1 MSSSIRFGD
10 YFRQRRKALGLSL
23 REFSRRNGFDQG
35 NISKLERNILAP
47 PRSATLLESYAKALK
62 MEPESTER
70 QTLFGLARKEGVDRL
85 PQPPRS
91 RRISTRVRSVMLEQW
106 ADRIDAQSIFPL
118 LVRRLVRGTVDSDN
132 LIRVQVPAFECV
144 QIPGWDGLIEAAR
157 GNEFVPAGLSVWE
170 MSVNR
175 QPCRRAEEDF
185 RKRTENSCGVD
196 KKQATFIFVTPRRW
210 QGKDT
215 WCSEKKNLNIWK
227 DVRVYDSESQ
237 EEWLEFARGVENWLA
252 RMLGLQPEGVV
263 DLEGY
268 WEKLSASTNPS
279 LPASV
284 FLTSRDKAV
293 NMFTEWLGSAPSV
306 LAVESS
312 SPVDVIDFISACHV
326 YFRSQEAT
334 LELKVDPREFADEMV
349 ARTLIIRDKDAW
361 IDLSAS
367 PNSLLLIPEPDLP
380 VDAAMI
386 TEAVQQGHH
395 VLLCYHHFSAKYD
408 RIHLQRP
415 DRYALKKA
423 LLTSGLTEQVAS
435 DYARMA
441 GGSLTVLKR
450 SISRFPVTKHPEW
463 SEADRARELIP
474 FILVGSWDEISD
486 ADQRAIEKL
495 SGKSYEKNANIV
507 NLWLNRPDSPF
518 LRVHEHCS
526 LESREDSWRLLACYI
541 TRQDLLTFEELTVE
555 ILGEV
560 DIRHDLP
567 AEDQPYAAFHDNE
580 LRYSAQIRL
589 AMCETLVLLACRS
602 GNGTMQSDI
611 KPEGKA
617 EQIVGR
623 LLNEETSWQLWASLS
638 GLLPKLAE
646 AAPEVFLSTVENDLK
661 CESPVLKEL
670 FNDSDAPLP
679 VAFSAY
685 EGILGAL
692 EVLAWNPSYL
702 TKVSLIL
709 GRLYEI
715 GSQGQW
721 SSSPLSSLQQVFL
734 PWHPHTTASVE
745 QRIKAIKKLVEKTPK
760 AAWELLLSLMPNVLR
775 TSSDTRM
782 PVWRDWSLAWEQT
795 PDHDGYWQQISACAG
810 YLISMAGTDIE
821 RWLQLLNEF
830 DHLPQATQKQLFD
843 RLEQWD
849 LTELDTVVRRKITE
863 SIRKQVIKTRASDKK
878 RAIPPNIANRLET
891 LQNRFEP
898 VDLVARHLWLFAS
911 YPDGYMNL
919 GTSSQQREEA
929 IYQIRAQALQEIYE
943 DGGIKEILKLAKES
957 GRPDIVGNGYVRSAL
972 YNDTDDVIPAL
983 LTSDNE
989 REKEF
994 TAGIVRALFEQKD
1007 WDWVEV
1013 LPLKAWQ
1020 PEQSGLFL
1028 SVLPFK
1034 RETWVWVEKQNSKA
1048 RSVYW
1053 GHVRDFVRD
1062 GSKEDVEFAV
1072 TKLIHYGHPL
1082 KAIDILNMALYDG
1095 CEIDPDLVIKTLE
1108 TLETARKGQIQIS
1121 LEEVTESDI
1130 KYKIQEL
1137 FKYLQE
1143 RCSDTDTIR
1152 LTELEWVYL
1161 EFLDEYSG
1169 SSPVTLEK
1177 SLQQDPEFFCRLIRT
1192 VFHSDKK
1199 PEDNRQAFTERDKAR
1214 AHQAYV
1220 LLTQWKM
1227 IPGMNNDGLINEQE
1241 LMDWVR
1247 IAREKCEESGHL
1259 EVCDERIGEVLAQ
1272 EPEGKDEWPSNP
1284 VRDVIDEF
1292 DSDALARGFR
1302 VGIYNK
1308 NGSVRFEGKGLRE
1321 NELAGKYHRF
1331 ANQCEMEWP
1340 KTAASLRRA
1349 AKDYEEEAKREDGP
1363 CLPH

>member
-47 PRSATLLESYAKALK
+47 PRSAMLLEAYAKGLK
-62 MEPESTER
+62 LQPGSTER
-70 QTLFGLARKEGVDRL
+70 ETLLGLALKEGIARL

-91 RRISTRVRSVMLEQW
+91 RRISTWVRAITLEQW
-106 ADRIDAQSIFPL
+106 ADRVDAQSVFPL
-118 LVRRLVRGTVDSDN
+118 LIRRLVRGTVASDN
-132 LIRVQVPAFECV
+132 LIRVQIPAFEGV
-144 QIPGWDGLIEAAR
+144 QIPGWDGLIEATR

-175 QPCRRAEEDF
+175 QPRRKAEEDF
-185 RKRTENSCGVD
+185 RKRTENSYGVD
-196 KKQATFIFVTPRRW
+196 KKQATFVFVTPRRW

-227 DVRVYDSESQ
+227 DVRVYDSQSQ
-237 EEWLEFARGVENWLA
+237 EEWLEIARGVDNWLA
-252 RMLGLQPEGVV
+252 RMLGLRPEGVV

-268 WEKLSASTNPS
+268 WKSLSASTNPT
-279 LPASV
+279 LPARV
-284 FLTSRDKAV
+284 FLISRDQTV
-293 NMFTEWLGSAPSV
+293 NKFTEWLGSAPSA

-312 SPVDVIDFISACHV
+312 SPVDVIDFISACHA
-326 YFRSQEAT
+326 YFSSQEAT
-334 LELKVDPREFADEMV
+334 LKLKVDPSEFADEMA
-349 ARTLIIRDKDAW
+349 ARTLIIRGKEAW

-380 VDAAMI
+380 VDVAMI

-395 VLLCYHHFSAKYD
+395 VLLCSHRFSAKHN

-415 DRYALKKA
+415 DRHSLKKA
-423 LLTSGLTEQVAS
+423 LLTSDLTEQEAS
-435 DYARMA
+435 DYARKA

-450 SISRFPVTKHPEW
+450 AISRFPVTKRPEW
-463 SEADRARELIP
+463 SEADKARELIP
-474 FILVGSWDEISD
+474 FILVGSWDETSD

-507 NLWLNRPDSPF
+507 NLWLNKPDSPF

-526 LESREDSWRLLACYI
+526 LVSREDSWRLLACYI
-541 TRQDLLTFEELTVE
+541 TRQDLLTFEELAVE

-567 AEDQPYAAFHDNE
+567 AEEQPYAAFHDNE
-580 LRYSAQIRL
+580 LKYSAQIRL
-589 AMCETLVLLACRS
+589 AMCETLALLACRS

-670 FNDSDAPLP
+670 FNDSDPLLP
-679 VAFSAY
+679 FAFSAY
-685 EGILGAL
+685 EGLLGAL
-692 EVLAWNPSYL
+692 KVLAWNPSYL
-702 TKVSLIL
+702 TQVSLVVA
-709 GRLYEI
+709 RLHEI
-715 GSQGQW
+715 DPQRQW
-721 SSSPLSSLQQVFL
+721 SSRPLPSLQQVFL
-734 PWHPHTTASVE
+734 PWHPHTAASVE

-782 PVWRDWSLAWEQT
+782 PVWREWSLAWEQT
-795 PDHDGYWQQISACAG
+795 PDYDGYWQQRSACAG

-863 SIRKQVIKTRASDKK
+863 SIRKQVIKPRASDKK
-878 RAIPPNIANRLET
+878 RAIPPNIVNKLET
-891 LQNRFEP
+891 LQSRFEP

-919 GTSSQQREEA
+919 GTPSQQREEA

-943 DGGIKEILKLAKES
+943 DGGIKEILKLARES
-957 GRPDIVGNGYVRSAL
+957 GRPDIVGNGYVHSTL
-972 YNDTDDVIPAL
+972 YGDTDDIIPAL
-983 LTSDNE
+983 LSSDNK

-994 TAGIVRALFEQKD
+994 AAGVVCALFGQKD
-1007 WDWVEV
+1007 WDWVEA
-1013 LPLKAWQ
+1013 LPLKVWQ

-1028 SVLPFK
+1028 SILPFERK
-1034 RETWVWVEKQNSKA
+1034 TWTWVDKLNTEAQA
-1048 RSVYW
+1048 VYW
-1053 GHVRDFVRD
+1053 GLVSESVRD
-1062 GSKEDVEFAV
+1062 GGKEDVEFAV

-1082 KAIDILNMALYDG
+1082 QAIDVLNRALYDG

-1108 TLETARKGQIQIS
+1108 TLETTLKGQNRIK
-1121 LEEVTESDI
+1121 LEEVTGSDV

-1137 FKYLQE
+1137 FEYLQA
-1143 RCSDTDTIR
+1143 RCSVTDTIR
-1152 LTELEWVYL
+1152 LAELEWVYL

-1169 SSPVTLEK
+1169 SSPVTLER
-1177 SLQQDPEFFCRLIRT
+1177 SLQQDPEFFCRLIRM

-1199 PEDNRQAFTERDKAR
+1199 PEDNRQALTEQDKAR

-1227 IPGMNNDGLINEQE
+1227 IPGMSNDGLINEQE

-1259 EVCDERIGEVLAQ
+1259 EVCDERIGEVLAH
-1272 EPEGKDEWPSNP
+1272 G
-1284 VRDVIDEF
+1284 
-1292 DSDALARGFR
+1292 
-1302 VGIYNK
+1302 
-1308 NGSVRFEGKGLRE
+1308 
-1321 NELAGKYHRF
+1321 AGR
-1331 ANQCEMEWP
+1331 
-1340 KTAASLRRA
+1340 
-1349 AKDYEEEAKREDGP
+1349 
-1363 CLPH
+1363 

>member
-1 MSSSIRFGD
+1 M
-10 YFRQRRKALGLSL
+10 
-23 REFSRRNGFDQG
+23 
-35 NISKLERNILAP
+35 
-47 PRSATLLESYAKALK
+47 
-62 MEPESTER
+62 
-70 QTLFGLARKEGVDRL
+70 
-85 PQPPRS
+85 
-91 RRISTRVRSVMLEQW
+91 
-106 ADRIDAQSIFPL
+106 
-118 LVRRLVRGTVDSDN
+118 
-132 LIRVQVPAFECV
+132 
-144 QIPGWDGLIEAAR
+144 
-157 GNEFVPAGLSVWE
+157 
-170 MSVNR
+170 
-175 QPCRRAEEDF
+175 
-185 RKRTENSCGVD
+185 
-196 KKQATFIFVTPRRW
+196 
-210 QGKDT
+210 
-215 WCSEKKNLNIWK
+215 NIWK

-237 EEWLEFARGVENWLA
+237 EEWLEIARGVENWLA
-252 RMLGLQPEGVV
+252 RMLGLRPEGVV

-268 WEKLSASTNPS
+268 WENLSASTNPS
-279 LPASV
+279 LPARV
-284 FLTSRDKAV
+284 FLTSRDQTV
-293 NMFTEWLGSAPSV
+293 NKFTEWLGSAPSV

-334 LELKVDPREFADEMV
+334 LKLKVDPSEFADEMA
-349 ARTLIIRDKDAW
+349 ARTLIIRGKEAW

-380 VDAAMI
+380 VDVAMI

-395 VLLCYHHFSAKYD
+395 VLLCSHRFSAKYN

-415 DRYALKKA
+415 DRYALKKE
-423 LLTSGLTEQVAS
+423 LLTSDLNEQEAS
-435 DYARMA
+435 DYARQA

-450 SISRFPVTKHPEW
+450 AISRFPVTKRPEW

-474 FILVGSWDEISD
+474 FILVGSWDETSD
-486 ADQRAIEKL
+486 TDQRAIEKL
-495 SGKSYEKNANIV
+495 SGKSYEENANIV
-507 NLWLNRPDSPF
+507 NHWLNKPDSPF

-541 TRQDLLTFEELTVE
+541 TRQDLLTFEELAVE

-567 AEDQPYAAFHDNE
+567 AEERPYAAFHDNE
-580 LRYSAQIRL
+580 LKYSVQIRL

-611 KPEGKA
+611 NPERKA
-617 EQIVGR
+617 EQIVGK
-623 LLNEETSWQLWASLS
+623 LLHKDTSWQQWASLS
-638 GLLPKLAE
+638 HLLPGLAE

-679 VAFSAY
+679 FAFSAY
-685 EGILGAL
+685 EGLLDAL
-692 EVLAWNPSYL
+692 EILIWNPSYL
-702 TKVSLIL
+702 TRVSLIL
-709 GRLYEI
+709 ARLHEI
-715 GSQGQW
+715 DSHSQW

-734 PWHPHTTASVE
+734 PWHPHTAASVE

-782 PVWRDWSLAWEQT
+782 PVWREWSLTWEQT
-795 PDHDGYWQQISACAG
+795 PDYDGYWQQISACAG

-821 RWLQLLNEF
+821 RWLQLLDKV
-830 DHLPQATQKQLFD
+830 DHLPAVTQQQLLD
-843 RLEQWD
+843 RLEQWNLAEVD
-849 LTELDTVVRRKITE
+849 SVVRDKIME
-863 SIRKQVIKTRASDKK
+863 STRKQLKKHRDPDKK
-878 RAIPPNIANRLET
+878 RSIPPNIVNRLET

-911 YPDGYMNL
+911 YPDGYMNP

-957 GRPDIVGNGYVRSAL
+957 GRPDIVGKGYVHSAL
-972 YNDTDDVIPAL
+972 YDDTDEIIPAL

-994 TAGIVRALFEQKD
+994 TAGVVRALFEQKD
-1007 WDWVEV
+1007 WDWVEA
-1013 LPLKAWQ
+1013 LPLKTWQ

-1028 SVLPFK
+1028 SVLPFE
-1034 RETWVWVEKQNSKA
+1034 RETWAWVEKQNSKA

-1082 KAIDILNMALYDG
+1082 KAIDVLNKALYDG
-1095 CEIDPDLVIKTLE
+1095 CEIAPGLLIKTLE
-1108 TLETARKGQIQIS
+1108 TLETALKGQNRIS
-1121 LEEVTESDI
+1121 LEEVTGSDI

-1137 FKYLQE
+1137 FKYLQA

-1152 LTELEWVYL
+1152 LAGLEWVYL
-1161 EFLDEYSG
+1161 GFLDEYSG

-1199 PEDNRQAFTERDKAR
+1199 PEDNRQALTEQDKAR

-1247 IAREKCEESGHL
+1247 IAREKCEDSGHL
-1259 EVCDERIGEVLAQ
+1259 EVCDERIGEVLAMD
-1272 EPEGKDEWPSNP
+1272 PEDSDEWPDIP
-1284 VRDVIDEF
+1284 IRDMIDEI

-1308 NGSVRFEGKGLRE
+1308 NGSVPFEGRGIRE

-1340 KTAASLRRA
+1340 KTAASLQRV
-1349 AKDYEEEAKREDGP
+1349 AKDYEEEAKRENERIN
-1363 CLPH
+1363 HWIR